1 MTLMLAGGG
10 TGGHVYPAL
19 ALADALRRRDP
30 GARVLFVGSA
40 SGMEASLV
48 PRAGVPFAGLVVRP
62 PRSRSIART
71 VLALGT
77 GAAGLV
83 QAAALVAGMR
93 PDAVVATGG
102 IAAAP
107 PVLAAWVMRVPVLLL
122 EGNAALGRT
131 NSLLARFAR
140 AVAVTSDDASARVP
154 GGRGLVT
161 GLPVRPEVYTTRR
174 GDGQRAFGLDPGRR
188 TILVLGGSQGAKTL
202 NAAADDMAQRLSARA
217 DLQVLHQTGR
227 GWNAT
232 SGAPAVPSGPAG
244 RRKADG
250 GAGAEP
256 KSQRDLGGSGTPG
269 LRHIRVPYF
278 ERIGLAYACADLVVS
293 RCGATSIA
301 EITACGL
308 PAVLVPYRY
317 AAEGHQKQ
325 NAVPL
330 AVAGA
335 AIVVA
340 DEDLT
345 GERLAAEVLEILD
358 TPGRRDSMAGRS
370 RALGR
375 PDAAERVLAL
385 VERLRLRPRG
395 GRLSMED
402 LRSAAVPKE
411 SRA

>member
-1 MTLMLAGGG
+1 MLAGGG

-107 PVLAAWVMRVPVLLL
+107 PVLAAWVMRVPVVLL

-161 GLPVRPEVYTTRR
+161 GLPVRPEVYSTPR
-174 GDGQRAFGLDPGRR
+174 GDGQRAFGLDPRRR

-202 NAAADDMAQRLSARA
+202 NAAVDDMAQRLSARA

-227 GWNAT
+227 GWNGT
-232 SGAPAVPSGPAG
+232 SRAAPAASSGTAG
-244 RRKADG
+244 PREAAG
-250 GAGAEP
+250 GAGVEP
-256 KSQRDLGGSGTPG
+256 RSPRDSAGSGAPG

-278 ERIGLAYACADLVVS
+278 EHIGMAYACADLVVS

-308 PAVLVPYRY
+308 PAVLVPYRH

-330 AVAGA
+330 AVASA

-358 TPGRRDSMAGRS
+358 TPGRRDSMAARS

-385 VERLRLRPRG
+385 LERLRLRPRG
-395 GRLSMED
+395 GRLSGED
-402 LRSAAVPKE
+402 LRSVSVSKG

>member
-19 ALADALRRRDP
+19 AIAEALRRRDP
-30 GARVLFVGSA
+30 DARVLFVGSA
-40 SGMEASLV
+40 FGMEASLV

-62 PRSRSIART
+62 PRSRSIVRT

-83 QAAALVAGMR
+83 QAAALVAGLR

-102 IAAAP
+102 VAAAP
-107 PVLAAWVMRVPVLLL
+107 PVLAAWAMRIPVVLL

-140 AVAVTSDDASARVP
+140 AVGVTSDDASARVP
-154 GGRGLVT
+154 GARGRVT
-161 GLPVRPEVYTTRR
+161 GLPVRPQVYSTPRS
-174 GDGQRAFGLDPGRR
+174 DGLRAFGLDPRRR
-188 TILVLGGSQGAKTL
+188 TILVLGGSQGAAAL
-202 NAAADDMAQRLSARA
+202 NAAVDAMAERLAHRA
-217 DLQVLHQTGR
+217 DLQILHQTGR
-227 GWNAT
+227 GWNGT
-232 SGAPAVPSGPAG
+232 SPPEPAGTPDTREPAPSGTGSQQGGMREPAPAGAAG
-244 RRKADG
+244 V
-250 GAGAEP
+250 
-256 KSQRDLGGSGTPG
+256 
-269 LRHIRVPYF
+269 RHIRVPYF
-278 ERIGLAYACADLVVS
+278 EQIGLAYACGDLVVS

-330 AVAGA
+330 ARVGA

-345 GERLAAEVLEILD
+345 GERLAAEVTEILD
-358 TPGRRDSMAGRS
+358 TPGRRDAMAARS
-370 RALGR
+370 KALGR

-385 VERLRLRPRG
+385 LEQLRRRTPLRPAPV
-395 GRLSMED
+395 S
-402 LRSAAVPKE
+402 KE